1 VSADKPSFCT
11 PCRIEGR
18 FYLWGSAAS
27 RFKGKE
33 AIMHRNFKVK
43 SEVLDREGIDR
54 ALTRIAHEILEKNKG
69 AKHLA
74 LVGIRKRG
82 DILAERIAKKIESI
96 EKVKVPVGAVDIT
109 FYRDDYDIK
118 ANVDINAT
126 DLNFSV
132 DGLDIVIV
140 DDVLFTGRST
150 RAAMDV
156 IIENGRPKSIQL
168 AVLVDRGHRELPIQA
183 NYVGKNVPTSE
194 KETIILDIETNGE
207 DKVYVAEKPEKGA

>member
-1 VSADKPSFCT
+1 
-11 PCRIEGR
+11 
-18 FYLWGSAAS
+18 
-27 RFKGKE
+27 
-33 AIMHRNFKVK
+33 MHRNFKVK

>member
-1 VSADKPSFCT
+1 VDKENLKIKT
-11 PCRIEGR
+11 EI
-18 FYLWGSAAS
+18 
-27 RFKGKE
+27 
-33 AIMHRNFKVK
+33 
-43 SEVLDREGIDR
+43 LDRDGIDR

-69 AKHLA
+69 AKNLA

-109 FYRDDYDIK
+109 FYRDDYEINAK
-118 ANVDINAT
+118 VDINAT
-126 DLNFSV
+126 DLTFSV

-156 IIENGRPKSIQL
+156 IIEQGRPKSIQL

-183 NYVGKNVPTSE
+183 NYVGKNVPTSFDE
-194 KETIILDIETNGE
+194 RIVFDIESDGQ
-207 DKVYVAEKPEKGA
+207 DKVYLAAKS

>member
-1 VSADKPSFCT
+1 MMQK
-11 PCRIEGR
+11 
-18 FYLWGSAAS
+18 
-27 RFKGKE
+27 
-33 AIMHRNFKVK
+33 NFKVK

-156 IIENGRPKSIQL
+156 IIDNGRPKSIQL

-194 KETIILDIETNGE
+194 KETIILDIESNGE

>member
-1 VSADKPSFCT
+1 VD
-11 PCRIEGR
+11 
-18 FYLWGSAAS
+18 
-27 RFKGKE
+27 KE
-33 AIMHRNFKVK
+33 AMMQKNFKVK

-82 DILAERIAKKIESI
+82 DILAERIAEKIESI

-156 IIENGRPKSIQL
+156 IIDNGRPKSIQL

-194 KETIILDIETNGE
+194 KETIILDIESNGE

>member
-1 VSADKPSFCT
+1 LP
-11 PCRIEGR
+11 
-18 FYLWGSAAS
+18 
-27 RFKGKE
+27 
-33 AIMHRNFKVK
+33 
-43 SEVLDREGIDR
+43 
-54 ALTRIAHEILEKNKG
+54 
-69 AKHLA
+69 
-74 LVGIRKRG
+74 
-82 DILAERIAKKIESI
+82 KKIESI

-156 IIENGRPKSIQL
+156 IIDNGRPKSIQL

-194 KETIILDIETNGE
+194 KETIILDIESNGE

>member
-1 VSADKPSFCT
+1 VD
-11 PCRIEGR
+11 
-18 FYLWGSAAS
+18 
-27 RFKGKE
+27 KE
-33 AIMHRNFKVK
+33 AMMQKNFKVK

-82 DILAERIAKKIESI
+82 DILAERIAEKIESI

-194 KETIILDIETNGE
+194 KETIILDIESNGE

>member
-1 VSADKPSFCT
+1 MEK
-11 PCRIEGR
+11 
-18 FYLWGSAAS
+18 
-27 RFKGKE
+27 K
-33 AIMHRNFKVK
+33 FKVK